1 MIDLIDMKGIV
12 WHDEDRGMSFET
24 VPILRPCR
32 RRQSTTARG

>member
-24 VPILRPCR
+24 VPIPETM
-32 RRQSTTARG
+32 QETAEHYRGP